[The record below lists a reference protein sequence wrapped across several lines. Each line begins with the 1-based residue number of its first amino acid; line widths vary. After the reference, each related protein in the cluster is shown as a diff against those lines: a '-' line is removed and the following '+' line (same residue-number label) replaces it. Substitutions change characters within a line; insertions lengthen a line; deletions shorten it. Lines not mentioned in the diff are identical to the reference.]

1 VFVGACRLE
10 LEIAESS
17 SLKDKRQVVRSVISR
32 LKNRFNV
39 AVAEIDYQDSWRIAA
54 IGIVSVSNNAGHT
67 ERMLQEVIQYVTEM
81 RLDAEI
87 GEHIIDVVEMI

>member
-1 VFVGACRLE
+1 MFVGACRLE

-17 SLKDKRQVVRSVISR
+17 SLKDKRQVLRSVISR

-39 AVAEIDYQDSWRIAA
+39 AVAEVDYQESWRNAA
-54 IGIVSVSNNAGHT
+54 LGIVCVSNNAGHA
-67 ERMLQEVIQYVTEM
+67 ERMLQEVIRFVTET

-87 GEHIIDVVEMI
+87 GEHVIDVTEMI